1 MKKWAAGLLLIVFL
15 LSAGGCQSEGF
26 DIEQVRARYA
36 QTVDI
41 DGQADITVN
50 SGVMVDYTVT
60 YQRRGGVSTVTIISP
75 VSLAG
80 ISATT
85 AQGRAEIVYEDIA
98 VETLL
103 PAVPG
108 FSPVDA
114 LAGVTDDLAGG
125 VPIDSCTEAL
135 DGADCVALTFSS
147 SSGEYEGEKRVWL
160 DAETL
165 ALRRA
170 EFYLDGQMVMAL
182 SMGEMTFSE
191 TQAGADEQ
199 DG

>member
-1 MKKWAAGLLLIVFL
+1 MKKWAAGLVLIAFL
-15 LSAGGCQSEGF
+15 LLAGGCQSEGF
-26 DIEQVRARYA
+26 DIEQVRETYA

-50 SGVMVDYTVT
+50 SGVMVDYTVS

-85 AQGRAEIVYEDIA
+85 AQGRAEVTYEDIA

-114 LAGVTDDLAGG
+114 LAGVTEDLAGG
-125 VPIDSCTEAL
+125 VPIDSCMETL
-135 DGADCVALTFSS
+135 DGASCVALTFASS
-147 SSGEYEGEKRVWL
+147 AGEYEGEKRVWL
-160 DAETL
+160 DGETL

-182 SMGEMTFSE
+182 SMGEMTF
-191 TQAGADEQ
+191 AAAQ
-199 DG
+199 DPGNGEEG

>member
-1 MKKWAAGLLLIVFL
+1 MKKWAAGLLVTAVL
-15 LSAGGCQSEGF
+15 LTAGGCQSEGF
-26 DIEQVRARYA
+26 SIEQVRAQYA

-41 DGQADITVN
+41 DGQADITIN

-60 YQRRGGVSTVTIISP
+60 YQRHGGVSTVTIVNP

-85 AQGRAEIVYEDIA
+85 AQGKAEITYEDIA

-125 VPIDSCTEAL
+125 VPIDSCVETLE
-135 DGADCVALTFSS
+135 DTSCIALTFSVPA
-147 SSGEYEGEKRVWL
+147 GEYEGEKRVWL

-182 SMGEMTFSE
+182 TMIEMTFSE
-191 TQAGADEQ
+191 TQSTP
-199 DG
+199 DGQEG